1 MSYLT
6 DPLEYEFMRH
16 ALVAATLVG
25 ALCGMIGVYVVLRR
39 MSYIGHGMSHSVF
52 GGAVVG
58 YVLGWNFYVVAGL
71 WGFVSALLINQ
82 VTRKRQVGADAAIG
96 IVTTA
101 SFAFGVALIS
111 RSKHFTRNFDAALFG
126 NLLGISNQDL
136 MLIGGCA
143 LVVAAV
149 IFVFY
154 KQLLFLTFD
163 PEVAPTYGVPA
174 GWIDTVFALILA
186 ATIIVSIKIMGVTL
200 IAASLVIP
208 PVIARLLTNSFAKI
222 LVLSTIVGALT
233 GCVGVYVSYYQDV
246 ASGATIVLLAA
257 ALFAGVFAY
266 TYARQYLP
274 AFAMGRARARAR
286 SRLAA
291 LPQDVD
297 LH

>member
-1 MSYLT
+1 MHTLT
-6 DPLEYEFMRH
+6 DPLQYEFMRH
-16 ALVAATLVG
+16 ALVAATLIG

-39 MSYIGHGMSHSVF
+39 MSYIGHGMSHAVF

-58 YVLGWNFYVVAGL
+58 YVLGWNFYLVAGG
-71 WGFVSALLINQ
+71 WGFLSALLINQ
-82 VTRKRQVGADAAIG
+82 VTRRRQVGADAAIG

-111 RSKHFTRNFDAALFG
+111 RASSFTRNFDAALFG
-126 NLLGISNQDL
+126 NLLGISRTDIY
-136 MLIGGCA
+136 LIGLTTA
-143 LVVAAV
+143 AMVIVV
-149 IFVFY
+149 FFLY
-154 KQLLFLTFD
+154 KQLLFMTFD

-174 GWIDTVFALILA
+174 QWIDVAFALILA

-222 LVLSTIVGALT
+222 IVLSTLIGAFT
-233 GCVGVYVSYYQDV
+233 GFAGIYISYYYDL

-257 ALFAGVFAY
+257 GMFVAAMMLTTLRQWRPVRAKAQRGRSGAGMV
-266 TYARQYLP
+266 
-274 AFAMGRARARAR
+274 
-286 SRLAA
+286 A
-291 LPQDVD
+291 LPPDID